1 MELPEKKLSDAE
13 LDVMLAVWQNRP
25 PVLRS
30 DLEEQLKSHNWA
42 DTTVLTLLSK
52 LVEKGYLSLERQG
65 RRNLYTP
72 LVSERDYRRWAN
84 RSFLGKMY
92 QSSLR
97 RMVASLVESS
107 DLTDRDLQE
116 LEEFITEQR
125 AAREA
130 LRLVK
135 KKQG

>member
-72 LVSERDYRRWAN
+72 LVSERDYRRWAH

-125 AAREA
+125 AAREKE
-130 LRLVK
+130 RS
-135 KKQG
+135 

>member
-65 RRNLYTP
+65 RRNLYTT

-125 AAREA
+125 AARENE
-130 LRLVK
+130 RS
-135 KKQG
+135 

>member
-52 LVEKGYLSLERQG
+52 LVEKSYLSLERQG

-125 AAREA
+125 AARENE
-130 LRLVK
+130 RS
-135 KKQG
+135 

>member
-13 LDVMLAVWQNRP
+13 LDVMLAVWQNRL

-125 AAREA
+125 AARENE
-130 LRLVK
+130 RS
-135 KKQG
+135 

>member
-1 MELPEKKLSDAE
+1 MRLTEKKLSDAE
-13 LDVMLAVWQNRP
+13 LDVMLAVWQSP
-25 PVLRS
+25 PPIQRG

-65 RRNLYTP
+65 RRNLYYP
-72 LVSERDYRRWAN
+72 LVSEADYRTWAN

-97 RMVASLVESS
+97 RMVASLVESQ
-107 DLTDRDLQE
+107 DLTDSDLQE

-125 AAREA
+125 AAREKE
-130 LRLVK
+130 RS
-135 KKQG
+135 

>member
-92 QSSLR
+92 QSALR

-125 AAREA
+125 AARENE
-130 LRLVK
+130 RS
-135 KKQG
+135 

>member
-1 MELPEKKLSDAE
+1 MKLPEKKLSDAE
-13 LDVMLAVWQNRP
+13 LDVMLAIWQNRP

-42 DTTVLTLLSK
+42 DTTTLTLLSK

-72 LVSERDYRRWAN
+72 LVSEWDYRSWAS

-92 QSSLR
+92 QSSIS
-97 RMVASLVESS
+97 RMVASLVESR
-107 DLTDRDLQE
+107 DLTDRDLAE
-116 LEEFITEQR
+116 LEEFIAGQR
-125 AAREA
+125 RAREEE
-130 LRLVK
+130 RS
-135 KKQG
+135 

>member
-13 LDVMLAVWQNRP
+13 LDVILAVWQNRP

-125 AAREA
+125 AAREKE
-130 LRLVK
+130 RS
-135 KKQG
+135 

>member
-72 LVSERDYRRWAN
+72 LVNERDYRRWAN

-125 AAREA
+125 AARENE
-130 LRLVK
+130 RS
-135 KKQG
+135 

>member
-72 LVSERDYRRWAN
+72 LGSERDYRRWAN

-125 AAREA
+125 AARENE
-130 LRLVK
+130 RS
-135 KKQG
+135 

>member
-30 DLEEQLKSHNWA
+30 DLEEQLKSHNWV

-125 AAREA
+125 AAREKE
-130 LRLVK
+130 RS
-135 KKQG
+135 

>member
-92 QSSLR
+92 QSSLH

-125 AAREA
+125 AARENE
-130 LRLVK
+130 RS
-135 KKQG
+135 

>member
-125 AAREA
+125 AAHENERS
-130 LRLVK
+130 
-135 KKQG
+135 

>member
-42 DTTVLTLLSK
+42 DTTVLTLLSN

-84 RSFLGKMY
+84 RSFLGKIY

-125 AAREA
+125 AARENE
-130 LRLVK
+130 RS
-135 KKQG
+135 

>member
-1 MELPEKKLSDAE
+1 MELPEKELSDAE

-125 AAREA
+125 AAREKE
-130 LRLVK
+130 RS
-135 KKQG
+135 

>member
-125 AAREA
+125 AAGEKERS
-130 LRLVK
+130 
-135 KKQG
+135 

>member
-25 PVLRS
+25 PVLRR

-125 AAREA
+125 AARENE
-130 LRLVK
+130 RS
-135 KKQG
+135 

>member
-97 RMVASLVESS
+97 RMVAALVESS
-107 DLTDRDLQE
+107 DMTDRYFQE
-116 LEEFITEQR
+116 LEEFITELR
-125 AAREA
+125 AARENE
-130 LRLVK
+130 RS
-135 KKQG
+135 

>member
-72 LVSERDYRRWAN
+72 LVRERDYRRWAN

-125 AAREA
+125 AARENE
-130 LRLVK
+130 RS
-135 KKQG
+135 

>member
-1 MELPEKKLSDAE
+1 MKLPEKKLSDAE
-13 LDVMLAVWQNRP
+13 LDVMLAIWQNRP

-42 DTTVLTLLSK
+42 DTTTLTLLST

-72 LVSERDYRRWAN
+72 LVSERDYRSWAS

-92 QSSLR
+92 QSSIS
-97 RMVASLVESS
+97 RMVASLVESR
-107 DLTDRDLQE
+107 DLTDRDLAE
-116 LEEFITEQR
+116 LEEFIAGQR
-125 AAREA
+125 RAREEE
-130 LRLVK
+130 RS
-135 KKQG
+135 

>member
-97 RMVASLVESS
+97 RMVASLVERS

-125 AAREA
+125 AARENE
-130 LRLVK
+130 RS
-135 KKQG
+135 

>member
-1 MELPEKKLSDAE
+1 MELPEKKISDAE

-125 AAREA
+125 AARENE
-130 LRLVK
+130 RS
-135 KKQG
+135 

>member
-125 AAREA
+125 AARENE
-130 LRLVK
+130 RN
-135 KKQG
+135 

>member
-125 AAREA
+125 AARENE
-130 LRLVK
+130 RS
-135 KKQG
+135 

>member
-65 RRNLYTP
+65 RRNLDTP

-125 AAREA
+125 AARENE
-130 LRLVK
+130 RS
-135 KKQG
+135 

>member
-30 DLEEQLKSHNWA
+30 DLKEQLKSHNWA

-125 AAREA
+125 AARENE
-130 LRLVK
+130 RS
-135 KKQG
+135 

>member
-92 QSSLR
+92 QSSLS
-97 RMVASLVESS
+97 RMVASLVESR
-107 DLTDRDLQE
+107 DLTDSDLEE
-116 LEEFITEQR
+116 LEEFIAGQR
-125 AAREA
+125 KAREKE
-130 LRLVK
+130 RS
-135 KKQG
+135 

>member
-65 RRNLYTP
+65 RRNFYTP

-125 AAREA
+125 AAREKE
-130 LRLVK
+130 RS
-135 KKQG
+135 

>member
-107 DLTDRDLQE
+107 DLTDRDLHE

-125 AAREA
+125 AAREKE
-130 LRLVK
+130 RS
-135 KKQG
+135 

>member
-72 LVSERDYRRWAN
+72 LVSERDYRRWG
-84 RSFLGKMY
+84 RCTSPPC
-92 QSSLR
+92 
-97 RMVASLVESS
+97 
-107 DLTDRDLQE
+107 
-116 LEEFITEQR
+116 
-125 AAREA
+125 AAWWPRWWKA
-130 LRLVK
+130 AT
-135 KKQG
+135 

>member
-30 DLEEQLKSHNWA
+30 DLEEQLKSHNWT

-125 AAREA
+125 AARENE
-130 LRLVK
+130 RS
-135 KKQG
+135 

>member
-1 MELPEKKLSDAE
+1 MELTEKKLSDAE

-116 LEEFITEQR
+116 LEEFIAEQR
-125 AAREA
+125 AARENE
-130 LRLVK
+130 RS
-135 KKQG
+135 

>member
-52 LVEKGYLSLERQG
+52 LVEKGYLSLERQR

-125 AAREA
+125 AARENE
-130 LRLVK
+130 RS
-135 KKQG
+135 